1 MESSLAE
8 TEGNYCMQ
16 LGQIQAKISSLE
28 EQLCEVRTDM
38 ERQGLEYDHLLD
50 IKTRLEREIETYR
63 CLLDGQH
70 T

>member
-1 MESSLAE
+1 MAE

-16 LGQIQAKISSLE
+16 LRQIQAKISSLE

-38 ERQGLEYDHLLD
+38 ERQGLEYDQLLD

-63 CLLDGQH
+63 CLLDGQPM
-70 T
+70 